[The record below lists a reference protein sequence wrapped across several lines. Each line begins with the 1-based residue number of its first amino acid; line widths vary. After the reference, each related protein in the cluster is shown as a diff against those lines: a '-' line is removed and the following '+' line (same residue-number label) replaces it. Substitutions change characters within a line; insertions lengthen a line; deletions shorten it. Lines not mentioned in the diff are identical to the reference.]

1 KTGPRRVM
9 PDLKEKKCRSAGR
22 ARARSD
28 ALVHR
33 VNGVPTRRIILGVTE
48 ENETIASRSIAGIGN
63 APAIFRR
70 DAKRQVRYR
79 HLTSIFFRK
88 LQRLKMSQPR
98 SKPAPRRIRFMR
110 WRVFFCRN
118 RSAITSG

>member
-1 KTGPRRVM
+1 M
-9 PDLKEKKCRSAGR
+9 PDLKEKKCRTAGR

-33 VNGVPTRRIILGVTE
+33 INGVPTRKITVGVTE
-48 ENETIASRSIAGIGN
+48 ENETIANRSIAGIGN

-70 DAKRQVRYR
+70 DAKRRRQVRYR
-79 HLTSIFFRK
+79 NSRSIFFRK
-88 LQRLKMSQPR
+88 QQRLKMSRPR
-98 SKPAPRRIRFMR
+98 SKPAPRRIQFMR